1 MTALAV
7 GIGWAGAEA
16 ADSPQIAAGGIL
28 PRPVSIDMKDSRQA
42 CFDIAKGISVS
53 YSGVPASERDR
64 ISEYMDSRFGVA
76 DSPAGKSRG
85 RIEFSIVDSLPGDS
99 SPEGYVLDIAGDG
112 VHARAT
118 SAAGLFYAAH
128 SLAQLADTYDGKI
141 PECSIV
147 DYPRFQYRGI
157 MIDVSRN
164 FRDKNFI
171 MKQIDAMAALKLN
184 RLHLHLTD
192 AAGWRMQIDRYPRL
206 TEFAAWRKGGSWK
219 NWDNKYCEATDPE
232 ATGGFYTKDDLRE
245 IIRYAADRYITVI
258 PEIEMPGHSAE
269 VLAAYPEL
277 SCTGEP
283 YKHHEFCP
291 GNEATYEFLQNVLD
305 EVIEVFPS
313 EYIHIGGDEAAKD
326 AWKKCPKCT
335 ARMASEG
342 IKDVDGLQS
351 YLIHR
356 IDRYLDSKGRTLLGW
371 DEIMEGGVAP
381 GAAVLSWRG
390 FEPGVKAAS
399 AGHATVMAPGRFCYF
414 DGYQDAPATQP
425 EAIGGY
431 LPLELVYSFDPA
443 PDSLSVDVKEH
454 IKGVEATLFTE
465 YIATDDHAEYMLY
478 PRLLALAEVAWTPQ
492 SLKEY
497 DNFYTRALAANDR
510 LARDGYNVFDMR
522 SEVGNRKEALAPVSH
537 LALNKNVVYN
547 DCNWSKSYPAAEA
560 KTLTD
565 GLRGGWNYNDFRW
578 QGFFN
583 DSTDRALDVTV
594 DLERKEKLSYIG
606 ADFMQI
612 CGPDVWFPVKVVIS
626 VSDNGTDFTPLA
638 VIEHEP
644 KEDSGVSFRNYG
656 WTGSAEA
663 RYVRYQAFN
672 RSHFMFLDEIVIR

>member
-16 ADSPQIAAGGIL
+16 ADSPQVAAGGIL
-28 PRPVSIDMKDSRQA
+28 PRPVSIDMKDGRQA

-53 YSGVPASERDR
+53 YSGVPASERNR

-147 DYPRFQYRGI
+147 DYPRFQYRGL

-171 MKQIDAMAALKLN
+171 KKQIDAMAALKLN

-232 ATGGFYTKDDLRE
+232 ATGGFYTKDDLRD

-335 ARMASEG
+335 ARMADEG

-356 IDRYLDSKGRTLLGW
+356 IDRYLDSKGRTLLGR
-371 DEIMEGGVAP
+371 DNGGRR
-381 GAAVLSWRG
+381 GSGRRRAV
-390 FEPGVKAAS
+390 
-399 AGHATVMAPGRFCYF
+399 
-414 DGYQDAPATQP
+414 
-425 EAIGGY
+425 
-431 LPLELVYSFDPA
+431 
-443 PDSLSVDVKEH
+443 
-454 IKGVEATLFTE
+454 
-465 YIATDDHAEYMLY
+465 
-478 PRLLALAEVAWTPQ
+478 VAWI
-492 SLKEY
+492 
-497 DNFYTRALAANDR
+497 RAGCQGCLSRPCHSDGPGPFLLFRR
-510 LARDGYNVFDMR
+510 LSGCPGHTARGHR
-522 SEVGNRKEALAPVSH
+522 RI
-537 LALNKNVVYN
+537 
-547 DCNWSKSYPAAEA
+547 PA
-560 KTLTD
+560 
-565 GLRGGWNYNDFRW
+565 
-578 QGFFN
+578 
-583 DSTDRALDVTV
+583 S
-594 DLERKEKLSYIG
+594 
-606 ADFMQI
+606 
-612 CGPDVWFPVKVVIS
+612 
-626 VSDNGTDFTPLA
+626 
-638 VIEHEP
+638 
-644 KEDSGVSFRNYG
+644 
-656 WTGSAEA
+656 
-663 RYVRYQAFN
+663 
-672 RSHFMFLDEIVIR
+672 

>member
-1 MTALAV
+1 MAALAV
-7 GIGWAGAEA
+7 CIGGTSAEA

-28 PRPVSIDMKDSRQA
+28 PRPVSIDIKNGRKA
-42 CFDIAKGISVS
+42 CFDIDKGISVS
-53 YSGVPASERDR
+53 YSGVPAAERDR
-64 ISEYMDSRFGVA
+64 IAEYMESRFGVTGSSDA
-76 DSPAGKSRG
+76 KSRG
-85 RIEFSIVDSLPGDS
+85 SIEFSIVSSLPGDS
-99 SPEGYVLDIAGDG
+99 SPEGYVLDITGNR
-112 VHARAT
+112 VQARAT

-128 SLAQLADTYDGKI
+128 SLGQLADTYGGKI

-147 DYPRFQYRGI
+147 DYPRFQYRGL
-157 MIDVSRN
+157 MLDVSRN
-164 FRDKNFI
+164 FRDKDFVK
-171 MKQIDAMAALKLN
+171 KQIDAMAALKLN
-184 RLHLHLTD
+184 QLHLHLTD

-245 IIRYAADRYITVI
+245 IIKYAADRYITVI

-313 EYIHIGGDEAAKD
+313 DYIHIGGDEAAKD

-335 ARMASEG
+335 ARMAEEG

-371 DEIMEGGVAP
+371 DEIMDGGVAP

-443 PDSLSVDVKEH
+443 PDSLAVDVKEH

-478 PRLLALAEVAWTPQ
+478 PRLLALAEVAWAPQ
-492 SLKEY
+492 SLREY

-522 SEVGNRKEALAPVSH
+522 AEVGNRKEALEPVSH
-537 LALNKNVVYN
+537 LAQGKSVVYN

-583 DSTDRALDVTV
+583 DSTDRALDVTI

-626 VSDNGTDFTPLA
+626 VSDNGTDFTPLT

>member
-16 ADSPQIAAGGIL
+16 ADSPQVAAGGIL
-28 PRPVSIDMKDSRQA
+28 PRPVSIDMKDGRQA

-53 YSGVPASERDR
+53 YSGVPASERNR

-99 SPEGYVLDIAGDG
+99 SSEGYVLDIAGDG

-147 DYPRFQYRGI
+147 DYPRFQYRGL

-164 FRDKNFI
+164 FRDRNFI
-171 MKQIDAMAALKLN
+171 KKQIDAMAALKLN

-232 ATGGFYTKDDLRE
+232 ATGGFYTKDDLRD

-335 ARMASEG
+335 ARMADEG

-626 VSDNGTDFTPLA
+626 VSDNGTDFTPLS

-656 WTGSAEA
+656 WTGSADA

>member
-1 MTALAV
+1 MNKTNLFAAMTALAV

-147 DYPRFQYRGI
+147 DYPRFQYRGL

-171 MKQIDAMAALKLN
+171 KKQIDAMAALKLN

-465 YIATDDHAEYMLY
+465 YIAT
-478 PRLLALAEVAWTPQ
+478 
-492 SLKEY
+492 
-497 DNFYTRALAANDR
+497 
-510 LARDGYNVFDMR
+510 
-522 SEVGNRKEALAPVSH
+522 
-537 LALNKNVVYN
+537 
-547 DCNWSKSYPAAEA
+547 
-560 KTLTD
+560 
-565 GLRGGWNYNDFRW
+565 
-578 QGFFN
+578 
-583 DSTDRALDVTV
+583 
-594 DLERKEKLSYIG
+594 
-606 ADFMQI
+606 
-612 CGPDVWFPVKVVIS
+612 
-626 VSDNGTDFTPLA
+626 
-638 VIEHEP
+638 
-644 KEDSGVSFRNYG
+644 
-656 WTGSAEA
+656 
-663 RYVRYQAFN
+663 
-672 RSHFMFLDEIVIR
+672 

>member
-1 MTALAV
+1 MNKTNLFAAMTALAV

-16 ADSPQIAAGGIL
+16 ADSPQVAAGGIL
-28 PRPVSIDMKDSRQA
+28 PRPVSIDMKDGRQA

-53 YSGVPASERDR
+53 YSGVPASERNR

-147 DYPRFQYRGI
+147 DYPRFQYRGL

-171 MKQIDAMAALKLN
+171 KKQIDAMAALKLN

-232 ATGGFYTKDDLRE
+232 ATGGFYTKDDLRD

-335 ARMASEG
+335 ARMADEG

-578 QGFFN
+578 QG
-583 DSTDRALDVTV
+583 
-594 DLERKEKLSYIG
+594 
-606 ADFMQI
+606 
-612 CGPDVWFPVKVVIS
+612 
-626 VSDNGTDFTPLA
+626 
-638 VIEHEP
+638 
-644 KEDSGVSFRNYG
+644 
-656 WTGSAEA
+656 
-663 RYVRYQAFN
+663 
-672 RSHFMFLDEIVIR
+672 

>member
-16 ADSPQIAAGGIL
+16 ADSPQVAAGGIL
-28 PRPVSIDMKDSRQA
+28 PRPVSIDMKDGRQA

-53 YSGVPASERDR
+53 YSGVPTSERNR

-85 RIEFSIVDSLPGDS
+85 RIEFLIVDSLPGDS

-128 SLAQLADTYDGKI
+128 SLAQLADTYNGKI
-141 PECSIV
+141 PECSIM
-147 DYPRFQYRGI
+147 DYPRFQYRGL

-171 MKQIDAMAALKLN
+171 KKQIDAMAALKLN

-232 ATGGFYTKDDLRE
+232 ATGGFYTKDDLRD

-335 ARMASEG
+335 ARMADEG

-537 LALNKNVVYN
+537 LALNKNAVYN

-626 VSDNGTDFTPLA
+626 ISDNGTDFTPLS

-656 WTGSAEA
+656 WTGSTDA

>member
-147 DYPRFQYRGI
+147 DYPRFQYRGL

-171 MKQIDAMAALKLN
+171 KKQIDAMAALKLN

-537 LALNKNVVYN
+537 LALNKNAVYN

-626 VSDNGTDFTPLA
+626 ISDNGTDFTPLS

-656 WTGSAEA
+656 WTGSTDA

>member
-16 ADSPQIAAGGIL
+16 ADSPQVAAGGIL
-28 PRPVSIDMKDSRQA
+28 PRPVSIDMKDGRQA

-147 DYPRFQYRGI
+147 DYPRFQYRGL

-164 FRDKNFI
+164 FRDRNFI
-171 MKQIDAMAALKLN
+171 KKQIDAMAALKLN

-232 ATGGFYTKDDLRE
+232 ATGGFYTKDDLRD

-335 ARMASEG
+335 ARMADEG

-626 VSDNGTDFTPLA
+626 VSDNGTDFTPLS

-656 WTGSAEA
+656 WTGSADA